1 MTPCVVLL
9 CTLLLAAHVRVVRTL
24 LIGSRRAHPTAP
36 LAIPPPRFVQH
47 RVAPYARTRLH
58 LSDSKD
64 GDGSSSGG
72 SSSSSGDDGD
82 WLTDAA
88 ADATGPRGRSL
99 RRGSANSDL
108 ADKSIEELVAQAAR
122 EQKEAADAEKDA
134 ERAKK
139 RDVLKRRADK
149 EYEAYWDRQKSS
161 TPQNE
166 AAMLRAYYSLR
177 KNETLS
183 DKVGGL
189 RMEGGDIGGEGADG
203 GRPAAPAAT
212 QVRAQ
217 WPLPPWPLPR
227 AAAVTLVKSPRSPV
241 VVSWS
246 DPFFPLSQD
255 APWDYASAPVT
266 PRELATTGLSFAA
279 LFAAA
284 AAAKRFGTV
293 GKVTFTRPPP
303 PPHPRHPLTHITAPL
318 APHCIV
324 HQPPLAHPLDAVPVG
339 GHGDHPASG
348 PPRHPQK
355 LLPGGALSG
364 SHPPRPLAC
373 FLYNNGAPHRNT

>member
-1 MTPCVVLL
+1 MGQGRSMTPCVVLL

-72 SSSSSGDDGD
+72 SSSSSSGDGNSGDDGD

-189 RMEGGDIGGEGADG
+189 RMEGGDIGGEGADSAMT
-203 GRPAAPAAT
+203 PAALAAPAAT

-241 VVSWS
+241 VFSWS

-293 GKVTFTRPPP
+293 GKVT
-303 PPHPRHPLTHITAPL
+303 L
-318 APHCIV
+318 
-324 HQPPLAHPLDAVPVG
+324 
-339 GHGDHPASG
+339 S
-348 PPRHPQK
+348 PPRRGPFTHTTPSHTS
-355 LLPGGALSG
+355 PRP
-364 SHPPRPLAC
+364 SHPTALFTNHLFHLPSSIFRIP
-373 FLYNNGAPHRNT
+373 

>member
-1 MTPCVVLL
+1 MGLGRIMTPCVVLL

-24 LIGSRRAHPTAP
+24 LIGSRRANPTAP
-36 LAIPPPRFVQH
+36 LAVPPPRFVQH

-64 GDGSSSGG
+64 GDGSSSDDGN
-72 SSSSSGDDGD
+72 SGDDGD
-82 WLTDAA
+82 WLANAA
-88 ADATGPRGRSL
+88 ADASGPRGRSL

-203 GRPAAPAAT
+203 ALTPAAPAAPAAT

-217 WPLPPWPLPR
+217 WPPPPWSLPR
-227 AAAVTLVKSPRSPV
+227 AAALALVSVPLLTRLISVRPLLSSLPGRS
-241 VVSWS
+241 
-246 DPFFPLSQD
+246 L
-255 APWDYASAPVT
+255 
-266 PRELATTGLSFAA
+266 GLR
-279 LFAAA
+279 L
-284 AAAKRFGTV
+284 
-293 GKVTFTRPPP
+293 
-303 PPHPRHPLTHITAPL
+303 HPRHPAGTRHHRPLLRRALRRRRRCQAFRHRWQGDTLTSTAPSL
-318 APHCIV
+318 TRTTPTHTS
-324 HQPPLAHPLDAVPVG
+324 PSP
-339 GHGDHPASG
+339 
-348 PPRHPQK
+348 
-355 LLPGGALSG
+355 
-364 SHPPRPLAC
+364 SHPTAFFTNHLFRIP
-373 FLYNNGAPHRNT
+373 